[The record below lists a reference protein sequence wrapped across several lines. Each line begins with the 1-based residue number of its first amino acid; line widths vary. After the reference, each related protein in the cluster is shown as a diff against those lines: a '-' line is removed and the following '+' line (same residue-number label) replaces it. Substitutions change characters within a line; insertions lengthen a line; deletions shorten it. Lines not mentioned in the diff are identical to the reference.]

1 MDKQEQTFK
10 ENNSPDFIYVFLKLP
25 NETLKIIDL
34 RFIKKLQTP
43 RQGKARIENKGT
55 PILK

>member
-1 MDKQEQTFK
+1 MNKQKLNFE
-10 ENNSPDFIYVFLKLP
+10 EINIPDFIPVYPKLP
-25 NETLKIIDL
+25 NEVYKIIDL